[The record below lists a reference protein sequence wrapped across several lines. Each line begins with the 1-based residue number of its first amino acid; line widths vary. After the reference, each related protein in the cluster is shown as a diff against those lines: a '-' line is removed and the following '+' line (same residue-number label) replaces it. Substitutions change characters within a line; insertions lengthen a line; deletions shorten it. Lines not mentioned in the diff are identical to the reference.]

1 MWFLVAVGVLAVV
14 VSAAAVALGS
24 GKRTLT
30 AGLFACGLT
39 LFANTVTIVLAMR
52 ERLSIDRVAGD
63 PLALATAEY
72 NAKNLSKLGLVFG
85 GVAMMLAILA
95 LIRGV
100 VVHAKDLPPSSVR
113 TPPGAGESEDGSPS
127 FEQLSES
134 PRSLVAFVIGSITV
148 FSLAAAGMPLLL
160 PMPKPKVDTKA
171 EAAFRDA
178 ATLLEDGRFS
188 EACSQLEDALA
199 GGADPKKSGRADA
212 DAIVAEC
219 VEAYFSQAESTR
231 SEEERNA
238 AEKRLASTKLP
249 LTEEQVTRRA
259 RLEKSAP

>member
-1 MWFLVAVGVLAVV
+1 MWILVAVGVLAVV

-30 AGLFACGLT
+30 AGLVACALT
-39 LFANTVTIVLAMR
+39 LLSNTVTIVLAMR
-52 ERLSIDRVAGD
+52 ERLSINQVAGD
-63 PLALATAEY
+63 PIALATAEY
-72 NAKNLSKLGLVFG
+72 NAKNLAKLGLVFG

-100 VVHAKDLPPSSVR
+100 VVHAKDLPPSSMR
-113 TPPGAGESEDGSPS
+113 APPADEDQDSPS

-134 PRSLVAFVIGSITV
+134 PRSLVAFVIGSMTV
-148 FSLAAAGMPLLL
+148 FSLAAAGMPLIL

-178 ATLLEDGRFS
+178 AALFEEGRFA
-188 EACSQLEDALA
+188 EACTQLEDAIG
-199 GGADPKKSGRADA
+199 GGADPKKTGRTDA
-212 DAIVAEC
+212 DSIVSEC
-219 VEAYFSQAESTR
+219 VELYLSQVESTR
-231 SEEERNA
+231 SEEERRA
-238 AEKRLASTKLP
+238 AEARLASTKLT
-249 LTEEQVTRRA
+249 LTDDQTTRRA